1 MKPKISIIVPVYNV
15 EKYVVKCIDSIKNQS
30 FQDYECLIVDD
41 GSTDNSVSLVKRIIK
56 NDNRFIILTK
66 KNGGLSDARNYGL
79 KYTKGEYVCFVDS
92 DDYID
97 KDMLKL
103 TYEKAKQ
110 YKSDIVCF
118 DLYYVFDYENKISKG
133 AEFDEVSSFKENKG
147 IIFNNNSAN
156 NKLYKRE
163 FLNNKQFIKDMW
175 YEDMA
180 VIPVWI
186 AEANNMSY
194 VNKPLYYYVQ
204 RDGSISHSANP
215 KIFDIYTAI
224 DMVKKK
230 LNLTSYDVRGLY
242 FHNCLVMTVLRIK
255 EISDKQTRINYYK
268 QNIDRLNKE
277 YPNWYNDLK
286 CEKGFNF
293 KQKII
298 FRLLKNEKY
307 KLLDSIYN

>member
-1 MKPKISIIVPVYNV
+1 MKVSIIIPVYNV
-15 EKYVVKCIDSIKNQS
+15 EKYIVKCINSIKEQS
-30 FQDYECLIVDD
+30 LGDFECLVVDD
-41 GSTDNSVSLVKRIIK
+41 GSKDNSIKLVKDIVS
-56 NDNRFIILTK
+56 NDNRFNIFTK
-66 KNGGLSDARNYGL
+66 ENGGLSDARNYGL
-79 KYTKGEYVCFVDS
+79 QYAKGEYVCFVDS

-103 TYEKAKQ
+103 TYEKAKK
-110 YKSDIVCF
+110 YNSDIVCF
-118 DLYYVFDYENKISKG
+118 DLYYVFGENLKISKG
-133 AEFDEVSSFKENKG
+133 AEFKEVSSYKENKE

-163 FLNNKQFIKDMW
+163 FLSKKQFIKGMW

-180 VIPVWI
+180 VIPTWI

-194 VNKPLYYYVQ
+194 VDKPLYYYVQ
-204 RDGSISHSANP
+204 REGSISHSANP

-242 FHNCLVMTVLRIK
+242 FYNCLVMTVLRIK
-255 EISDKQTRINYYK
+255 DISDKETRIDYYK

-277 YPNWYNDLK
+277 YPNWYQDLK
-286 CEKGFNF
+286 HEKGFNF

-298 FRLLKNEKY
+298 FNLLKKEKY